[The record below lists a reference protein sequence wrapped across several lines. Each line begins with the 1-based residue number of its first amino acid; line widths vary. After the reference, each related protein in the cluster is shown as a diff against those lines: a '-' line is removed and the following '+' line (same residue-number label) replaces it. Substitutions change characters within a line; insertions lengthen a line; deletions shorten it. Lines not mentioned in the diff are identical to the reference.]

1 MQKGLIVRHAH
12 PMADPRN
19 PLSLRLDPDFHVRL
33 QTVANRMKVAKH
45 TFAQAAIAAAVEA
58 AERDSG
64 IVFPVEFIVRRV
76 PATRRSRR
84 SK

>member
-1 MQKGLIVRHAH
+1 MPNTR
-12 PMADPRN
+12 D

-33 QTVANRMKVAKH
+33 QKVAAQMRVAKH

-64 IVFPVEFIVRRV
+64 LVFPVEFRVVRTPAPKRR
-76 PATRRSRR
+76 ATR
-84 SK
+84 SKAR